1 MGKDT
6 AKQILKVERLKKHYP
21 LRGGLLRKTL
31 GEVKAVDGISF
42 SLNEGEILGLVG
54 ESGCGKTTLVK
65 CIIDLFKPT
74 EGVITFSGNLR
85 KDAQIVFQDPFG
97 SLNPRMSVLQIITEP
112 LVIHKLVKKK
122 DLKSRGME
130 LLELVGL
137 KKDFLS
143 RYPHQLSGGERQR
156 VGIARAISIT
166 PRMIIYDEPV
176 SSLDISIQAQILNLI
191 LELEDKFKTAS
202 IFISHNLRVIE
213 HISDRVAVMYL
224 GKFMEV
230 ATAKELYS
238 NPLHPYT
245 ELLFLSAS
253 FNDKA
258 LLFGNELPSP
268 LHVPSGCPFR
278 TRCLYAFD
286 RCEKEEPLLLEKA
299 PNHFTACHLQPAI

>member
-1 MGKDT
+1 MGKN
-6 AKQILKVERLKKHYP
+6 AEKQILKVERLKKHYP

-31 GEVKAVDGISF
+31 GLVKAVDGVSF
-42 SLNEGEILGLVG
+42 SLSEGEILGLVG

-65 CIIDLFKPT
+65 CILNLFKPT
-74 EGVITFSGNLR
+74 DGTASFTGSLR

-97 SLNPRMSVLQIITEP
+97 SLDPRMSVLEIVTEP
-112 LVIHKLVKKK
+112 LVIHKLAKGK
-122 DLKSRGME
+122 DLKTRGAE

-137 KKDFLS
+137 KKDFLN

-156 VGIARAISIT
+156 VGIARAIST
-166 PRMIIYDEPV
+166 KPKMIIYDEPV

-191 LELEDKFKTAS
+191 MELEDKFKTAS
-202 IFISHNLRVIE
+202 IFIAHNLRVIE

-230 ATAKELYS
+230 ATSKELYS

-253 FNDKA
+253 FEDKA
-258 LLFGNELPSP
+258 LLFGNEPPSP
-268 LHVPSGCPFR
+268 LNVPSGCPFC

-299 PNHFTACHLQPAI
+299 PNHFTACHLQSPI